1 MKTLQPLLPQLPLI
15 GANGQ
20 KYMEKKDQVKELVL
34 LEQVVLDNV
43 RQVLIVLRE
52 FHIVQNWVIAME
64 AGYPLMK
71 LS

>member
-1 MKTLQPLLPQLPLI
+1 
-15 GANGQ
+15 
-20 KYMEKKDQVKELVL
+20 MEKKDQVKELVL

-71 LS
+71 PS